1 MTDLERAG
9 VSDDIEEKWG
19 CVGVGE
25 EGMECEGEVDEGE
38 ERRRRRR
45 ERIVKKKRVWDDA
58 RVLLEK
64 EDDSV
69 AKRRRVS
76 DDHEVRR

>member
-1 MTDLERAG
+1 MANLERTG

-19 CVGVGE
+19 CGGVGE
-25 EGMECEGEVDEGE
+25 GGMECECEVGEGE
-38 ERRRRRR
+38 KRRRRRR
-45 ERIVKKKRVWDDA
+45 ERIVKENRVWDDG

-69 AKRRRVS
+69 AKRGRMS

>member
-1 MTDLERAG
+1 MKENR
-9 VSDDIEEKWG
+9 VRDDG
-19 CVGVGE
+19 
-25 EGMECEGEVDEGE
+25 
-38 ERRRRRR
+38 
-45 ERIVKKKRVWDDA
+45 

-76 DDHEVRR
+76 DNHEVRR

>member
-25 EGMECEGEVDEGE
+25 EGMESEGEIGEGE

-45 ERIVKKKRVWDDA
+45 ERIVKENRVWNDG

-64 EDDSV
+64 EDDGV
-69 AKRRRVS
+69 AKRGRMS

>member
-25 EGMECEGEVDEGE
+25 EGMECECEIGEGE

-45 ERIVKKKRVWDDA
+45 ERIVKENRVWNDG

>member
-1 MTDLERAG
+1 MANLERTG

-19 CVGVGE
+19 CGGVGE
-25 EGMECEGEVDEGE
+25 EGMESEGEIGEGE

-45 ERIVKKKRVWDDA
+45 ERIVKEKRVRDDG

-69 AKRRRVS
+69 AKR
-76 DDHEVRR
+76 

>member
-25 EGMECEGEVDEGE
+25 EGMECECEIGEGE

-45 ERIVKKKRVWDDA
+45 ERIVKENRVWDDG

-64 EDDSV
+64 KDDSV
-69 AKRRRVS
+69 AKRGRMG

>member
-19 CVGVGE
+19 CAGVGE
-25 EGMECEGEVDEGE
+25 EGMECEGEISEGE

-45 ERIVKKKRVWDDA
+45 ERVVKENRVWDDG

-64 EDDSV
+64 EDDGI
-69 AKRRRVS
+69 AKRGRVS